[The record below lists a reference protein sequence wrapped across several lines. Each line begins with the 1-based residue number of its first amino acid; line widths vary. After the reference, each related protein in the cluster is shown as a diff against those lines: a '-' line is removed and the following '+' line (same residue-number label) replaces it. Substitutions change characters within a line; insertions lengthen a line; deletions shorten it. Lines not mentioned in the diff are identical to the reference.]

1 MDPLL
6 GRIIGT
12 AVVALVLFLQSRRVP
27 AGSRR
32 RQAFE
37 LAAAAFGIFAMGNG
51 LVLRGYGDEMAVIGS
66 TFIGIVL
73 LAFSLFMLVVAYRS
87 GEMKAQLQ
95 QAGDLIAEER
105 RKVAERAAALER
117 RKSEEEQQ

>member
-1 MDPLL
+1 MDELL
-6 GRIIGT
+6 GRTLGT

-51 LVLRGYGDEMAVIGS
+51 LVLRGYGDEMAVLAG
-66 TFIGIVL
+66 TFIGLIL
-73 LAFSLFMLVVAYRS
+73 LGFSVFMLVVAYRA
-87 GEMKAQLQ
+87 GEMKAQLR
-95 QAGDLIAEER
+95 QAGDLITEER

-117 RKSEEEQQ
+117 RKAEEEQP

>member
-1 MDPLL
+1 MDQLL
-6 GRIIGT
+6 GRILGT

-27 AGSRR
+27 AGSQR

-51 LVLRGYGDEMAVIGS
+51 LVLRGYGDEMAVLGG
-66 TFIGIVL
+66 TFIGLIL
-73 LAFSLFMLVVAYRS
+73 IFFSVFMLIQAYRA
-87 GEMKAQLQ
+87 GEMKAQFR

-117 RKSEEEQQ
+117 RKAEEEQR

>member
-1 MDPLL
+1 MDELL
-6 GRIIGT
+6 GRTLGT

-51 LVLRGYGDEMAVIGS
+51 LVLRGYGDEMAVLAG
-66 TFIGIVL
+66 TFIGLIL
-73 LAFSLFMLVVAYRS
+73 LGFSVFMLVVAYRA
-87 GEMKAQLQ
+87 GEMKAQLR
-95 QAGDLIAEER
+95 QAGDLITEER

-117 RKSEEEQQ
+117 RKAEEEQL